1 MFFEV
6 VEVDVIFSGK
16 FFGVWIFEVQQL
28 YLLVIEGF
36 FWESGKLK
44 YFSKLNEIE
53 YGMFD
58 LNGKIELEFK
68 FEVMVLI
75 VKYLRLQK
83 RYEVLL
89 IDFKLVIV
97 KDFREEMNRILWD
110 QFGFIICLIKG
121 GEVFDEWQ
129 FIR

>member
-44 YFSKLNEIE
+44 YFSKSNEIE
-53 YGMFD
+53 YEMFD

-110 QFGFIICLIKG
+110 
-121 GEVFDEWQ
+121 
-129 FIR
+129 